1 MVGFRTELF
10 LTHAKVAIGRT
21 VPDMDRACTALN
33 VTWDELDGVLRF
45 QRPLGLQL
53 AARIS
58 VVYGLKLD
66 DYIRTSSPAAQVPA

>member
-33 VTWDELDGVLRF
+33 VTWDELDGILRF
-45 QRPLGLQL
+45 QRPLSLQL
-53 AARIS
+53 AARIA
-58 VVYGLKLD
+58 VVYGLSLD
-66 DYIRTSSPAAQVPA
+66 QYLRTYGPREQVSA